1 MVCHRPDGLED
12 ERFKDATTACVCHR
26 PDGLEGCS
34 L

>member
-12 ERFKDATTACVCHR
+12 NPLAFNLLISVCHR
-26 PDGLEGCS
+26 PDGLEG